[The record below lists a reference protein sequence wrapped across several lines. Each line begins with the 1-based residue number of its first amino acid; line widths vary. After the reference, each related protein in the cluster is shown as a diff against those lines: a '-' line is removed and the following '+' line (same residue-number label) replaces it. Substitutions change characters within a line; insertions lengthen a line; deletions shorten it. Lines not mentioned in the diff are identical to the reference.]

1 MNSMKGRGWAGMSLN
16 LTISPRR
23 REMYGAL
30 RTTEQSVSICDPTRA
45 YGGYTLFAPHYGRDV
60 WLIDMKGRVV
70 HRWQMK
76 HLPGG
81 DGRLLPNGNLLRLNK
96 TMKEPLLFFGS
107 VSGELVEIDW
117 DGNVVWKH
125 EDPYMHHDF
134 FRMDNGNTMINRH
147 VLMPKEIAAKVKGG
161 IPGTELRD
169 GMWSNGFQ
177 EIRPDGK
184 VVWEW
189 LGYEHMDPEIDIPC
203 PLCPRT
209 IWGYVNSLSI
219 LPEGDIVASFRHLNT
234 IAIIDKRTGAITW
247 RWGAPYELG
256 HQHNPTVL
264 PNGNILVFDNGYH
277 RRTSR
282 EIAMIDY
289 SRVVEVNP
297 KTGDIEWEYKDEN
310 VQNFYSG
317 ICSSAERLPNG
328 NTLICESAKGRIF
341 EVTAEKE
348 IVWEFMSP
356 FYYPWEGMG
365 LTNLIFKAH
374 RYGYEYEGFGGKA
387 LDPDRFE
394 WLLREKGKPIAEEAE
409 RKDMKEKARRRL
421 KRLGY

>member
-1 MNSMKGRGWAGMSLN
+1 MDGP
-16 LTISPRR
+16 I
-23 REMYGAL
+23 
-30 RTTEQSVSICDPTRA
+30 RTTEQSVSIYDPTRA
-45 YGGYTLFAPHYGRDV
+45 YDGYTLFAPHYGGDV
-60 WLIDMKGRVV
+60 WLIDMKGQVV
-70 HRWQMK
+70 HHWKMT

-134 FRMDNGNTMINRH
+134 YRMENGNTMTNRH
-147 VLMPKEIAAKVKGG
+147 VLIPEEIATKVKGG
-161 IPGTELRD
+161 LPGTELES

-177 EIRPDGK
+177 EITPEGE

-189 LGYEHMDPEIDIPC
+189 IGYEHMDPEIDVPC

-209 IWGYVNSLSI
+209 IWGYVNGLFV
-219 LPEGDIVASFRHLNT
+219 LPEGDIIASFRHLNT
-234 IAIIDKRTGAITW
+234 IAIIDKRTGAIKW

-277 RRTSR
+277 RRTSG

-289 SRVVEVNP
+289 SRVIEVNP
-297 KTGDIEWEYKDEN
+297 KTSEIEWEYKDEN
-310 VQNFYSG
+310 VQKFYSG
-317 ICSSAERLPNG
+317 ICSSTQRLPNG

-341 EVTAEKE
+341 EVTADKE
-348 IVWEFMSP
+348 IVWEFLSP
-356 FYYPWEGMG
+356 FYCQWEGMG

-374 RYGYEYEGFGGKA
+374 RYGCEYEGLRKKE

-394 WLLREKGKPIAEEAE
+394 WLLREKGKPVTEEAE
-409 RKDMKEKARRRL
+409 KKDIKEKARSRL

>member
-1 MNSMKGRGWAGMSLN
+1 MDGP
-16 LTISPRR
+16 I
-23 REMYGAL
+23 
-30 RTTEQSVSICDPTRA
+30 RTTEQSVSIYDPTRA
-45 YGGYTLFAPHYGRDV
+45 YDGYTLFAPHYGRDV
-60 WLIDMKGRVV
+60 WLIDMKGQVA
-70 HRWQMK
+70 HHWKMT

-117 DGNVVWKH
+117 DGNVVWKY
-125 EDPYMHHDF
+125 EDSYMHHDF
-134 FRMDNGNTMINRH
+134 YRMENGNTMINRH
-147 VLMPKEIAAKVKGG
+147 VLIPEEIAAKVKGG
-161 IPGTELRD
+161 LPGTELES

-177 EIRPDGK
+177 EITPEGE

-189 LGYEHMDPEIDIPC
+189 IGYEHMDPEIDVPC

-209 IWGYVNSLSI
+209 IWGYVNGLFV
-219 LPEGDIVASFRHLNT
+219 LPEGDIIASFRHLNT
-234 IAIIDKRTGAITW
+234 IAIIDKRTGAIKW

-277 RRTSR
+277 RRTSG

-289 SRVVEVNP
+289 SRVIEVNP
-297 KTGDIEWEYKDEN
+297 KTSEIEWEYKNEN
-310 VQNFYSG
+310 VQKFYSG
-317 ICSSAERLPNG
+317 ICSSTQRLPNG

-341 EVTAEKE
+341 EVTADKE
-348 IVWEFMSP
+348 IVWEFLSP
-356 FYYPWEGMG
+356 FYCQWEGMG

-374 RYGYEYEGFGGKA
+374 RYGCEYEGLRKKE

-394 WLLREKGKPIAEEAE
+394 WLLREKGKPVTEEAE
-409 RKDMKEKARRRL
+409 KKDIKEKARSRL